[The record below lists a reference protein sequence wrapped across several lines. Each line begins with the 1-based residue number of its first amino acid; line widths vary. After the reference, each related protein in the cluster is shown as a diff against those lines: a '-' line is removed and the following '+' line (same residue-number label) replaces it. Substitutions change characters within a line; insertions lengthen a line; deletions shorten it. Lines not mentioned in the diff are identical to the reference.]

1 VQDIV
6 NQTLAAEHG
15 KKAKGAASWL
25 EALAEALGAA
35 LDKQAA
41 KVSDLAGQITDSNAN
56 DKPSTMTQLT
66 TESQRLS
73 FMMNSVDQT
82 IKTIGE
88 SLSTAARKG

>member
-1 VQDIV
+1 
-6 NQTLAAEHG
+6 
-15 KKAKGAASWL
+15 
-25 EALAEALGAA
+25 
-35 LDKQAA
+35 
-41 KVSDLAGQITDSNAN
+41 VSDLAGQITDSNAN